1 MGRCFP
7 TRSGEVRELA
17 EAANVDHRREPKEFE
32 EELPGY
38 GCARCAA
45 IDLGCVAN
53 NREEAMNSVRHS
65 RLPNAVQA
73 GWKAGLVAIATGLLL
88 TGAPAAFAQT
98 IFANLSGTVTDPSGA
113 VVAGAKIG
121 IQNAQTQVVRQLV
134 TNGAGYFSATELP
147 TGGYDV
153 SVEVKGFKKWQG
165 TGIALNSS
173 DDKTI
178 DIRLEVGTTS
188 EVVEVSAHA
197 NDVAVT
203 DSGEKSALITSK
215 ELEHLSLVG
224 RNATEYLKILPG
236 AALSA
241 NGGVNRAAYTGEV
254 VGINGFSVGSSA
266 GGLSG
271 VSINGQSGLGVSITQ
286 DGQNVMDP
294 GGPGSATPVNPNP
307 DMISEVKVMT
317 SNYSAE
323 NTRGPIVVNT
333 VSKAGGTGFHGD
345 FHLYAR
351 NSAMNSEDAFN
362 KAVEND
368 RSNGFKPGEL
378 KIGSNYYY
386 PGFTIGG
393 PVLIPGTTFNKSRK
407 KLFFHESF
415 ENYRQLIDGGID
427 RAFVPTAAMLKG
439 DFSALSTWTNL
450 PGRFAMGGVPTAPS
464 AGSNAGFDTRAAAGC
479 TITGGASVKP

>member
-1 MGRCFP
+1 
-7 TRSGEVRELA
+7 
-17 EAANVDHRREPKEFE
+17 
-32 EELPGY
+32 
-38 GCARCAA
+38 
-45 IDLGCVAN
+45 
-53 NREEAMNSVRHS
+53 
-65 RLPNAVQA
+65 
-73 GWKAGLVAIATGLLL
+73 
-88 TGAPAAFAQT
+88 
-98 IFANLSGTVTDPSGA
+98 
-113 VVAGAKIG
+113 VVPGAKIS
-121 IQNAQTQVVRQLV
+121 IQNAETQAVRQAV
-134 TNGAGYFSATELP
+134 TNSAGYFSATELP
-147 TGGYDV
+147 TGAYNV
-153 SVEVKGFKKWQG
+153 SVEFKGFKKWQG
-165 TGIALNSS
+165 TGIALTSS
-173 DDKTI
+173 DSKTLSI
-178 DIRLEVGTTS
+178 HLEVGVASDTI
-188 EVVEVSAHA
+188 EVSASA
-197 NDVAVT
+197 SEVAVT
-203 DSGEKSALITSK
+203 DSGEKSAVITS
-215 ELEHLSLVG
+215 EQLGRLSLVG
-224 RNATEYLKILPG
+224 RNSTEYLKILPG

-241 NGGVNRAAYTGEV
+241 NGGVNRLGYTGEV
-254 VGINGFSVGSSA
+254 VGINGFSVGGSA
-266 GGLSG
+266 GGLGG
-271 VSINGQSGLGVSITQ
+271 VTINGQSGLGVSITQ

-294 GGPGSATPVNPNP
+294 GAPGSATPVNPNP

-323 NTRGPIVVNT
+323 NTKGPIVVNT

-450 PGRFAMGGVPTAPS
+450 PGRSRWGGCPPRPAPAAMRGLTLAPRR
-464 AGSNAGFDTRAAAGC
+464 DAASPA
-479 TITGGASVKP
+479 A

>member
-1 MGRCFP
+1 MGRCFLS
-7 TRSGEVRELA
+7 RSGEVRELA
-17 EAANVDHRREPKEFE
+17 EAANVDHRKEPKEFE

-45 IDLGCVAN
+45 IDLRCVAN

-65 RLPNAVQA
+65 RLPSAVQA
-73 GWKAGLVAIATGLLL
+73 GWKACLVAVAIGLLL

-113 VVAGAKIG
+113 VVPGAKIS
-121 IQNAQTQVVRQLV
+121 IQNAETQAVRQAV
-134 TNGAGYFSATELP
+134 TNNAGYFSVTELP
-147 TGGYDV
+147 TGAYNV
-153 SVEVKGFKKWQG
+153 SVEVKGFKRWQG
-165 TGIALNSS
+165 TGIALTSS
-173 DDKTI
+173 DSKTLGI
-178 DIRLEVGTTS
+178 SLEVGVTS
-188 EVVEVSAHA
+188 DTIEVSASA
-197 NDVAVT
+197 SEVAVT
-203 DSGEKSALITSK
+203 DSGEKSAVITSQQ
-215 ELEHLSLVG
+215 LERLSLVG

-241 NGGVNRAAYTGEV
+241 NGGVNRMGYTGEV

-333 VSKAGGTGFHGD
+333 VSMAGGT
-345 FHLYAR
+345 
-351 NSAMNSEDAFN
+351 
-362 KAVEND
+362 
-368 RSNGFKPGEL
+368 
-378 KIGSNYYY
+378 
-386 PGFTIGG
+386 
-393 PVLIPGTTFNKSRK
+393 
-407 KLFFHESF
+407 
-415 ENYRQLIDGGID
+415 
-427 RAFVPTAAMLKG
+427 
-439 DFSALSTWTNL
+439 
-450 PGRFAMGGVPTAPS
+450 
-464 AGSNAGFDTRAAAGC
+464 
-479 TITGGASVKP
+479 